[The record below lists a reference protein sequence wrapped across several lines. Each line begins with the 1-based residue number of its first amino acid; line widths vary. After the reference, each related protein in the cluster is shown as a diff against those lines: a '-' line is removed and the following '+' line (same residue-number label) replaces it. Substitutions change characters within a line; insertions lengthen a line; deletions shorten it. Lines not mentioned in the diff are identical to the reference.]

1 MTQLRNALND
11 PILVARI
18 AEILQIRWD
27 PTGAVRDA
35 LGGGDS
41 FYRDQAIVV
50 TGMLA
55 AEARDTEVQ
64 RYLRQ
69 VEQQALPATLHPMEA
84 RHAIAVALW
93 RAARGLSRES
103 E

>member
-1 MTQLRNALND
+1 MTELRNALDD
-11 PILVARI
+11 PTVVGRI
-18 AEILQIRWD
+18 TEILQRQWD
-27 PTGAVRDA
+27 PAGAVRDA
-35 LGGGDS
+35 LGGGDL
-41 FYRDQAIVV
+41 FYREQAIRV

-55 AEARDTEVQ
+55 AEARETEVQ

-93 RAARGLSRES
+93 RAARGLPT
-103 E
+103 